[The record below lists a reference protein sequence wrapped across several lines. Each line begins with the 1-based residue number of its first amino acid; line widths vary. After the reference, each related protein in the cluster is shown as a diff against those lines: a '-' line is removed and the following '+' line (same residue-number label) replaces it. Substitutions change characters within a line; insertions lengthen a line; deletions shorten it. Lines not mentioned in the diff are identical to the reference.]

1 MTQFWRGFRA
11 VVPLWAGMIPFGLA
25 YAVTARSAELSIL
38 DTQLMS
44 MLVFAGSS
52 QFSGA
57 SMFLG
62 GAAPITIILTTFIIN
77 VRHMLY
83 SLSLGQKMK
92 LSWAQRLLG
101 AHFLTDEAFGIT
113 LASGQTT
120 FAYLFGAELSV
131 FVSWNLSTLAGSLLS
146 EAIPASMSPV
156 SLGIDFIFP
165 VAFLALLIPL
175 LKQRVDFLMAILAGV
190 AAFILANVLNVNGG
204 LTILLVGVVGSLVGA
219 YVTKDTVTKD
229 TITKGSST

>member
-1 MTQFWRGFRA
+1 MQLFWRSFRA
-11 VVPLWAGMIPFGLA
+11 VLPLWAGMIPFGLA

-57 SMFLG
+57 SMFLA

-77 VRHMLY
+77 VRHLLY
-83 SLSLGQKMK
+83 SLSLGQKMN
-92 LSWAQRLLG
+92 LTWPQRFIG
-101 AHFLTDEAFGIT
+101 AHFLTDEAFGVT
-113 LASGQTT
+113 LASGQAT
-120 FAYLFGAELSV
+120 FAYLLGAELSV

-146 EAIPASMSPV
+146 EAIPKSMSPE

-175 LKQRVDFLMAILAGV
+175 LKKRLDFLVAIFSGA
-190 AAFILANVLNVNGG
+190 AAFLLSRTLDNGSLA
-204 LTILLVGVVGSLVGA
+204 ILLVGVVGSMLGA
-219 YVTKDTVTKD
+219 FFSKDEATKA
-229 TITKGSST
+229 